1 MARTLVPFAVTAML
15 LSLAGC
21 SATPTVVASPRP
33 TETATTAVQDLTLV
47 GKLPDRWTT
56 AEVDCSG
63 GGSGSLSVSLTG
75 GAQRRAVLTI
85 DISSGY
91 SGPGEYAETGGPD
104 GKPAA
109 VSVTLQPDGDS
120 GPVAISTSNL
130 PVTITVL
137 EDKTHDK
144 AAAQT
149 MGRIDASLGQQ
160 ANPVDAIEYVTGT
173 WRCGA

>member
-1 MARTLVPFAVTAML
+1 MHRKLVPFGSAAMVL
-15 LSLAGC
+15 LLAGC
-21 SATPTVVASPRP
+21 SPAPTVGASPRP
-33 TETATTAVQDLTLV
+33 TDTATTAVQDLTLV

-63 GGSGSLSVSLTG
+63 DGSGSLSVTLAG

-109 VSVTLQPDGDS
+109 VSVTLQPEGDS

-130 PVTITVL
+130 PVTVTVL
-137 EDKTHDK
+137 KDKNHDK

-149 MGRIDASLGQQ
+149 MGLIDASLGQQ

-173 WRCGA
+173 WRCAA